1 MENKQIIT
9 LNNDSSLLIMKED
22 DTYIRL
28 LEEKLQELSQQN
40 AMYKTFDYF
49 EKVMQWLDNQ
59 TLSTWSHH
67 VLMKL
72 SVFIEACRG
81 TLYYFDTQKQHLR
94 LAATFAA
101 DNIDKVQ
108 TVIQLGEGLI
118 GLVAKTQRQ
127 MVVDNLQQLI
137 VLSSNL
143 AIKPHTILLVP
154 LCYNR
159 RICGVLELFFAKSL
173 SKETIEFIEKLATR
187 IAANLYSLVEEDIL
201 KSTLLEFKES
211 EDRLQQMAEV
221 TTESILFVQGKR
233 IVEQNLAFLKL
244 TGYNETEVLH
254 QNIDFLFDTDI
265 FSLLNDTDIETELI
279 CKNNKKIYVT
289 ISSANIVRKS
299 NKVTVLR
306 IRDITDQKNA
316 EKQIALQ
323 TAQLQ
328 EANRIVE
335 LLKIIEAKNE
345 DITTSIR
352 YAQRI
357 QLALLPQRSE
367 MQEFFEDYFI
377 LYKPRDIVSGDFYW
391 LQHISQNLVML
402 AVGDCTGHGVPAAFM
417 SMLGIAA
424 LNNITLQKKIYSPDK
439 VLSEL
444 RKDIYYLLKQDEN
457 EGKEGMDIAL
467 CLIDYTAAKVQ
478 FAGAKNDL
486 IYIQD
491 KQMQVLKGSKAY
503 IGGTISHVSFELQQ
517 FALSGT
523 TAIYLFSDG
532 YRDQI
537 GGVKRRKIGSPQFR
551 SILQEIESKQMREQ
565 QIFLEH
571 FFAQWMH
578 DGKEAQLDDVAI
590 VGVKIVIQ
598 D

>member
-49 EKVMQWLDNQ
+49 EEVMQWLDNQ

-72 SVFIEACRG
+72 SIFTEACRG

-94 LAATFAA
+94 LGATFAA
-101 DNIDKVQ
+101 DSIDKIQ

-143 AIKPHTILLVP
+143 AIKPQTILLVP

-173 SKETIEFIEKLATR
+173 SKETIEFIEKLAAR

-265 FSLLNDTDIETELI
+265 FSLLHGTDIETELI

-289 ISSANIVRKS
+289 ISSASIVRKS

-328 EANRIVE
+328 EANKIVE

-391 LQHISQNLVML
+391 LQNISQNLVML

-439 VLSEL
+439 VLDEL

-517 FALSGT
+517 FTLSGT
-523 TAIYLFSDG
+523 TAMYMFSDG

-537 GGVKRRKIGSPQFR
+537 GGLKKRKIGSPQFR
-551 SILQEIESKQMREQ
+551 TILQEIEPQQMREQ
-565 QIFLEH
+565 QIFLEN

-578 DGKEAQLDDVAI
+578 DGNEAQLDDVAI

>member
-1 MENKQIIT
+1 VENKQIIP
-9 LNNDSSLLIMKED
+9 LNNDSSLIIVNED
-22 DTYIRL
+22 DVYIRI
-28 LEEKLQELSQQN
+28 LEEKLQQLSQQN

-49 EKVMQWLDNQ
+49 EEVMQWLDNQ

-72 SVFIEACRG
+72 SVFVEACRG
-81 TLYYFDTQKQHLR
+81 TLYYFDTQKKHLK

-118 GLVAKTQRQ
+118 GLVAKTQRS
-127 MVVDNLQQLI
+127 MVLDNLQELL

-159 RICGVLELFFAKSL
+159 RICGVLELSFVKPI
-173 SKETIEFIEKLATR
+173 SKETSEFIDKLAAR
-187 IAANLYSLVEEDIL
+187 IAANLYSLVEEEIL

-221 TTESILFVQGKR
+221 TTESILFVQGQR

-254 QNIDFLFDTDI
+254 QNIDFFFDTHI
-265 FSLLNDTDIETELI
+265 TNLLGSKDLEIELI
-279 CKNNKKIYVT
+279 CKNNKKIDVT
-289 ISSANIVRKS
+289 ISSANIVRKA

-306 IRDITDQKNA
+306 MRDITEQKNA

-323 TAQLQ
+323 TEQLQ
-328 EANRIVE
+328 EANKIVE
-335 LLKIIEAKNE
+335 LLKIIEAKND

-367 MQEFFEDYFI
+367 MKQLFEDYFI

-391 LQHISQNLVML
+391 LQNISPDMTML

-439 VLSEL
+439 VLAEL
-444 RKDIYYLLKQDEN
+444 RKEIYYLLKQDEN

-467 CLIDYTAAKVQ
+467 CLIDYQEAKVQ

-491 KQMQVLKGSKAY
+491 QQMQVLKGSKAY
-503 IGGTISHVSFELQQ
+503 IGGTISHVSFDLHQ
-517 FALSGT
+517 FTLSST
-523 TAIYLFSDG
+523 TTMYMFSDG

-537 GGVKRRKIGSPQFR
+537 GGLKKRKIGSPQFR
-551 SILQEIESKQMREQ
+551 TILQEIEPKQMREQ
-565 QIFLEH
+565 QVFLEH

-578 DGKEAQLDDVAI
+578 DGNEAQLDDVAI
-590 VGVKIVIQ
+590 VGVKIAI
-598 D
+598 

>member
-1 MENKQIIT
+1 MENKQ
-9 LNNDSSLLIMKED
+9 LMASNNNSFPTIVNDTDSYVHI
-22 DTYIRL
+22 
-28 LEEKLQELSQQN
+28 LEEKLRQLSQQN
-40 AMYKTFDYF
+40 ATYKTFDYF
-49 EKVMQWLDNQ
+49 EEVMQWRDNQ
-59 TLSTWSHH
+59 TLSTWSHNL
-67 VLMKL
+67 LMKL
-72 SVFIEACRG
+72 SIFVEACRG
-81 TLYYFDTQKQHLR
+81 TLYYFDTKKQNLR
-94 LAATFAA
+94 LAAAFAV
-101 DNIDKVQ
+101 DNIDNLQ
-108 TVIQLGEGLI
+108 TDIQLGEGLI
-118 GLVAKTQRQ
+118 GLVGKTQRQ
-127 MVVDNLQQLI
+127 MIVDNLQQLI
-137 VLSSNL
+137 ILSSNL
-143 AIKPHTILLVP
+143 AIKPTVIFLVP

-159 RICGVLELFFAKSL
+159 KICGVMELFFAKPL
-173 SKETIEFIEKLATR
+173 TKETTDFIEKLTSR
-187 IAANLYSLVEEDIL
+187 IASNLHSLVEEDIL

-221 TTESILFVQGKR
+221 TTESILFVQGQR

-244 TGYNETEVLH
+244 TGYDETEILH
-254 QNIDFLFDTDI
+254 QNIDFFFDANI
-265 FSLLNDTDIETELI
+265 FNLLNSADIETELI

-306 IRDITDQKNA
+306 IRDITEQKNA

-328 EANRIVE
+328 EANKIVE
-335 LLKIIEAKNE
+335 LLKIIEAKNR

-357 QLALLPQRSE
+357 QFALLPQRSE
-367 MQEFFEDYFI
+367 MNTFFEDYFI

-391 LQHISQNLVML
+391 LQHISQNIVRL

-424 LNNITLQKKIYSPDK
+424 LNNITLQKKIYSPNK
-439 VLSEL
+439 VLDEL

-467 CLIDYTAAKVQ
+467 CLIDYQEAKVE

-486 IYIQD
+486 IYIQNN
-491 KQMQVLKGSKAY
+491 QMTVLKGSKGY
-503 IGGTISHVSFELQQ
+503 IGGTNSHIDFDLQQ
-517 FALSGT
+517 FELTKT
-523 TAIYLFSDG
+523 TKIYLFSDG

-537 GGVKRRKIGSPQFR
+537 GGIKKRKIGSPQFR
-551 SILQEIESKQMREQ
+551 TILQQIELQPMREQ

-571 FFAQWMH
+571 FFTQWMR
-578 DGKEAQLDDVAI
+578 DGNESQLDDVVI
-590 VGVKIVIQ
+590 VGVEINMP

>member
-1 MENKQIIT
+1 MKIQEFIPPNDDASLMIISEDGSYVHILEHKLKQLGKQIA
-9 LNNDSSLLIMKED
+9 
-22 DTYIRL
+22 TY
-28 LEEKLQELSQQN
+28 K
-40 AMYKTFDYF
+40 KFDYF
-49 EKVMQWLDNQ
+49 EEVMQWLDNQ

-67 VLMKL
+67 LLMKL
-72 SVFIEACRG
+72 SIFVEACRG
-81 TLYYFDTQKQHLR
+81 TLYYFDTQEQNLR
-94 LAATFAA
+94 LAATFAV
-101 DNIDKVQ
+101 DDIDKVQ
-108 TVIQLGEGLI
+108 TVIRIGEGLI

-127 MVVDNLQQLI
+127 MVIDSLQQRI
-137 VLSSNL
+137 ILSSNL

-154 LCYNR
+154 LCYQR
-159 RICGVLELFFAKSL
+159 KICGVLELYFAKPL
-173 SKETIEFIEKLATR
+173 DKETSEFIEKLGVR
-187 IAANLYSLVEEDIL
+187 IAANLHSLVEEDIL
-201 KSTLLEFKES
+201 KRTLQEFKES

-244 TGYNETEVLH
+244 TAYNETEVLH
-254 QNIDFLFDTDI
+254 QNIDFFFDTNI
-265 FSLLNDTDIETELI
+265 FSLLNGTNIETELI
-279 CKNNKKIYVT
+279 CKDKKIYVT
-289 ISSANIVRKS
+289 VSSANIVRKS

-306 IRDITDQKNA
+306 IRDITEQKNA
-316 EKQIALQ
+316 EQKIALQ
-323 TAQLQ
+323 TEQLQ
-328 EANRIVE
+328 EANKIVE
-335 LLKIIEAKNE
+335 LLKIIEAKNH

-357 QLALLPQRSE
+357 QFALLPQRSQ
-367 MQEFFEDYFI
+367 MKEFFQDYFV

-391 LQHISQNLVML
+391 LQNVSENQVMF

-439 VLSEL
+439 VLDEL

-457 EGKEGMDIAL
+457 EGREGMDIAL
-467 CLIDYTAAKVQ
+467 CLIDYKEGIVQ

-523 TAIYLFSDG
+523 TAMYMFSDG

-537 GGVKRRKIGSPQFR
+537 GGVKKRKIGSSQFR
-551 SILQEIESKQMREQ
+551 SILQEIESKPMREQ

-578 DGKEAQLDDVAI
+578 DGSEAQLDDVAI
-590 VGVKIVIQ
+590 VGVKIVL
-598 D
+598 